1 MSYRSFV
8 ADKIRDALGDG
19 FTVYEAGQDVI
30 KTPAVVVHPDDPY
43 TVPVTMS
50 SDAAVQV
57 FFQIWLVSNRSD
69 ILASL
74 NQLEEMRKVVTDA
87 IKSDPA
93 PVGRWTGFGS
103 FGATEIGGV
112 QYATAIVSVT
122 FVAADQ

>member
-1 MSYRSFV
+1 MSYRKHV
-8 ADKIRDALGDG
+8 AEKIQAELGDG

-50 SDAAVQV
+50 NDAAVQV
-57 FFQIWLVSNRSD
+57 FFQIWLVSNRSS
-69 ILASL
+69 ILDSL
-74 NQLEEMRKVVTDA
+74 NQLEEMRKKVTDA
-87 IKSDPA
+87 IKADPA
-93 PVGRWTGFGS
+93 PVGRWTGFGQ

-122 FVAADQ
+122 FVAADT

>member
-1 MSYRSFV
+1 MSYRGFV

-19 FTVYEAGQDVI
+19 FAVYEAGQDVI

-43 TVPVTMS
+43 TVPVTMG

-57 FFQIWLVSNRSD
+57 FMQIWLISNRSD
-69 ILASL
+69 ILSSL
-74 NQLEEMRKVVTDA
+74 NQLEEMRKTVTDA

-93 PVGRWTGFGS
+93 PVGRWTAFGQ

-122 FVAADQ
+122 FVAADL